1 MRNSRKSFAP
11 LSFVLAS
18 MVFFSSC
25 KDDDPIT
32 TPPPSTKNITAIVVE
47 DAQFSTLESALIKAE
62 LTSTLEA
69 AGPFTVLS
77 PTNDAFTKAGIK
89 LDSLSKDAL
98 SPILTS
104 HVLSGMI
111 KSADFKSG
119 KLTTGNSAND
129 IYISKNNDGIF
140 INGNIKVIAS
150 EVLASNGVIH
160 SIDNVI
166 TIPKKSLVEIAKA
179 DPNFSDLVEFVM
191 AADPSVAAAL
201 SDASANG
208 YTVFAPTNAAFTE
221 LYKDSTTTKA
231 KLLDPAN
238 KTLLTNVLL
247 YHVVPNRVFS
257 TDLPNV
263 TGDVQTA
270 NSTGKVSFDLAG
282 GAKVK
287 GTKSGTSN
295 ITSANMLATNG
306 VLHTID
312 KVLMP

>member
-11 LSFVLAS
+11 LSFVFAS
-18 MVFFSSC
+18 MVVFSSC
-25 KDDDPIT
+25 KDDNPVI
-32 TPPPSTKNITAIVVE
+32 TPPPATKNITAIVVE
-47 DAQFSTLESALIKAE
+47 DAQFSTLEAALIKAN
-62 LTSTLEA
+62 LTTSLEA
-69 AGPFTVLS
+69 SGPFTVLS

-129 IYISKNNDGIF
+129 IYISKNADGIF

-150 EVLASNGVIH
+150 EVLATNGVIH

-166 TIPKKSLVEIAKA
+166 TIPKKSLVEIAKGNS
-179 DPNFSDLVEFVM
+179 NFSELVALVT
-191 AADPSVAAAL
+191 AADLSVAAAL
-201 SDASANG
+201 TDASANG